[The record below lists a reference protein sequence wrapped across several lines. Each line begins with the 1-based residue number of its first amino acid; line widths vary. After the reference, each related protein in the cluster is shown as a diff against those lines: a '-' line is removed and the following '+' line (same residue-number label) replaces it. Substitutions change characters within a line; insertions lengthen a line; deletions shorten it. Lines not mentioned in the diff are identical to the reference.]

1 VPGRRLISTL
11 IAAAL
16 LAAPGGALAQ
26 SAGDE
31 QYQDPFGSDEPRQ
44 SAPPP
49 GGAPAQ
55 SQPSQPGAESQPAQ
69 QEQGG
74 SQLARTGFPVGLLA
88 AGGALLLAA
97 GLLLRRRL
105 T

>member
-1 VPGRRLISTL
+1 VPGRPLISTL

-31 QYQDPFGSDEPRQ
+31 QYQDPFGSNESQQ
-44 SAPPP
+44 SAPPS
-49 GGAPAQ
+49 GSAPAQ

-74 SQLARTGFPVGLLA
+74 SQLAHTGFPVGLLA
-88 AGGALLLAA
+88 AGGALLLAG
-97 GLLLRRRL
+97 GLLLRRHL